1 MGSSSMEVFMFRK
14 AIVVAGATA
23 LVLASITAVP
33 AVAATKVSNG
43 VACKKSG
50 ATTKVSGSSYRC
62 AKNPLVKNAKLTWL
76 SMDCLNTATTYRKAV
91 ANLPKI
97 KAATDETVAKLDA
110 DMAKQ
115 AIETEKANKLIP
127 EYQEKIATINTA
139 LVALRA
145 DTANLTKN
153 KATID
158 KYASA
163 VRSYEAAIKAYS
175 TVGKQSTRSEMAKA
189 QAIGQYENSKV
200 DIETTLGMAKLICR
214 KGF

>member
-1 MGSSSMEVFMFRK
+1 MFRK

-33 AVAATKVSNG
+33 AGAATKVSNG

-127 EYQEKIATINTA
+127 EYQAKIATINTA

>member
-1 MGSSSMEVFMFRK
+1 MEVFMFRK
-14 AIVVAGATA
+14 AIVVAGAAA
-23 LVLASITAVP
+23 LVLASMTAVP
-33 AVAATKVSNG
+33 ASAATKVSNG

-50 ATTKVSGSSYRC
+50 QTTKVSGSSYRC
-62 AKNPLVKNAKLTWL
+62 AKNPLVKNSKLTWL
-76 SMDCLNTATTYRKAV
+76 SLDCLNTANTYRKAV

-115 AIETEKANKLIP
+115 AIETEKANRLIP
-127 EYQEKIATINTA
+127 EYQAKIATINTA

-158 KYASA
+158 KYAAA

-175 TVGKQSTRSEMAKA
+175 TVGKQSDRSERAKE
-189 QAIGQYENSKV
+189 QAISQFESSKT
-200 DIETTLGMAKLICR
+200 DIETTLGMAKLICS

>member
-1 MGSSSMEVFMFRK
+1 MFRK
-14 AIVVAGATA
+14 AIVVAGAAA
-23 LVLASITAVP
+23 LVLASMTAVP
-33 AVAATKVSNG
+33 ASAATKVSNG
-43 VACKKSG
+43 VACKKAG
-50 ATTKVSGSSYRC
+50 QTTKVSGSSYRC
-62 AKNPLVKNAKLTWL
+62 AKNPLVKNSKLTWL
-76 SMDCLNTATTYRKAV
+76 SLDCINTANTYNKAV

-115 AIETEKANKLIP
+115 ALETEKANKLIP
-127 EYQEKIATINTA
+127 EYQAKIATINTA

-145 DTANLTKN
+145 DTANLVKN

-158 KYASA
+158 KYVSA

-175 TVGKQSTRSEMAKA
+175 TVSKQSDRSERAKT
-189 QAIGQYENSKV
+189 QALDQYENSKV
-200 DIETTLGMAKLICR
+200 DIETTLGMAKLICS

>member
-1 MGSSSMEVFMFRK
+1 MFRK

-76 SMDCLNTATTYRKAV
+76 SLDCLNTATTYKKAV

-127 EYQEKIATINTA
+127 EYQAKIATINTA

-158 KYASA
+158 KYAAA

-175 TVGKQSTRSEMAKA
+175 TVGKQSDRSERAKA
-189 QAIGQYENSKV
+189 QAVDQYENSKV
-200 DIETTLGMAKLICR
+200 DIETTLGMAKLICS

>member
-1 MGSSSMEVFMFRK
+1 MFRK

-33 AVAATKVSNG
+33 ATAATKVSNG
-43 VACKKSG
+43 VACKKAG
-50 ATTKVSGSSYRC
+50 ATTKVSGSTYRC
-62 AKNPLVKNAKLTWL
+62 AKNALVKNSKLTWL
-76 SMDCLNTATTYRKAV
+76 SVDCLNTVSTYTKAV

-97 KAATDETVAKLDA
+97 KTATDETVAKLDA

-115 AIETEKANKLIP
+115 LIETEKANKLIP
-127 EYQEKIATINTA
+127 EYQAKIATINAA
-139 LVALRA
+139 LVPLKA
-145 DTANLTKN
+145 DTANLAKN

-175 TVGKQSTRSEMAKA
+175 TVGKQSDRSERAKQ
-189 QAIGQYENSKV
+189 QAIDQYENSKI
-200 DIETTLGMAKLICR
+200 DIETSLGMAKLICR

>member
-1 MGSSSMEVFMFRK
+1 MFRK

-23 LVLASITAVP
+23 LVLASITAIP
-33 AVAATKVSNG
+33 ASAATKVSNG
-43 VACKKSG
+43 VACKKAG
-50 ATTKVSGSSYRC
+50 QTTKVSGSSYRC
-62 AKNPLVKNAKLTWL
+62 AKNPLVKNSKLTWL
-76 SMDCLNTATTYRKAV
+76 SLDCINTANTYKKAV

-115 AIETEKANKLIP
+115 ALETEKANKLIP
-127 EYQEKIATINTA
+127 EYQAKIATINTA

-158 KYASA
+158 KYAAA

-175 TVGKQSTRSEMAKA
+175 TVGKQSDRSERAKA
-189 QAIGQYENSKV
+189 QAVDQYENSKT
-200 DIETTLGMAKLICR
+200 DIETTLGMAKLICS

>member
-1 MGSSSMEVFMFRK
+1 MFRK

-33 AVAATKVSNG
+33 ASAATKVSNG

-50 ATTKVSGSSYRC
+50 QTTKVSGSSYRC
-62 AKNPLVKNAKLTWL
+62 AKNPLVKNSKLTWL
-76 SMDCLNTATTYRKAV
+76 SLDCINTANTYKKAV

-115 AIETEKANKLIP
+115 ALETEKANKLIP
-127 EYQEKIATINTA
+127 EYQAKIATINTA

-175 TVGKQSTRSEMAKA
+175 TVGKQSDRSERAKA
-189 QAIGQYENSKV
+189 QALDQYENSKT
-200 DIETTLGMAKLICR
+200 DIETTLGMAKLICS

>member
-1 MGSSSMEVFMFRK
+1 MFRK

-23 LVLASITAVP
+23 LVLASVTAVP
-33 AVAATKVSNG
+33 ASAATKVSNG
-43 VACKKSG
+43 VACKKAG
-50 ATTKVSGSSYRC
+50 QTTKVSGSSYRC
-62 AKNPLVKNAKLTWL
+62 AKNPLVKNSKLTWL
-76 SMDCLNTATTYRKAV
+76 SLDCLNTANTYTKAV

-115 AIETEKANKLIP
+115 AAETEKANKLIP
-127 EYQEKIATINTA
+127 EYQAKIATINTA

-158 KYASA
+158 KYAAA

-175 TVGKQSTRSEMAKA
+175 TVGKQSDRSERAKA
-189 QAIGQYENSKV
+189 QAVDQYENSKV
-200 DIETTLGMAKLICR
+200 DIETTLGMAKLICS

>member
-1 MGSSSMEVFMFRK
+1 MFRK
-14 AIVVAGATA
+14 AIVVAGAAA
-23 LVLASITAVP
+23 LVLASMTAVP
-33 AVAATKVSNG
+33 ASAATKVSNG
-43 VACKKSG
+43 VACKKAG
-50 ATTKVSGSSYRC
+50 QTTKVSGSSYRC
-62 AKNPLVKNAKLTWL
+62 AKNPLVKNSKLTWL
-76 SMDCLNTATTYRKAV
+76 SLDCINTANTYNKAV

-115 AIETEKANKLIP
+115 ALETEKANKLIP
-127 EYQEKIATINTA
+127 EYQAKIATINTA

-145 DTANLTKN
+145 DTANLAKN

-158 KYASA
+158 KYVSA

-175 TVGKQSTRSEMAKA
+175 TVSKQSDRSERAKT
-189 QAIGQYENSKV
+189 QALDQYENSKV
-200 DIETTLGMAKLICR
+200 DIETTLGMAKLICS

>member
-1 MGSSSMEVFMFRK
+1 MEVFMFRK

-23 LVLASITAVP
+23 LVLASMTALP
-33 AVAATKVSNG
+33 ASAATKVSNG
-43 VACKKSG
+43 VACKKAG
-50 ATTKVSGSSYRC
+50 QTTKVSGSSYRC
-62 AKNPLVKNAKLTWL
+62 AKNPLVKNSKLTWL
-76 SMDCLNTATTYRKAV
+76 SLDCLNTANTYNKAV

-127 EYQEKIATINTA
+127 EYQAKIATINTA
-139 LVALRA
+139 LTALRA

-158 KYASA
+158 KYAAA
-163 VRSYEAAIKAYS
+163 VRSDEAAIKAYS
-175 TVGKQSTRSEMAKA
+175 TVGKQGDRSERAKE
-189 QAIGQYENSKV
+189 QAISQFESSKT
-200 DIETTLGMAKLICR
+200 DIETTLGMAKLICS

>member
-1 MGSSSMEVFMFRK
+1 MFRK

>member
-1 MGSSSMEVFMFRK
+1 MFRK
-14 AIVVAGATA
+14 AIVVTGATA

-33 AVAATKVSNG
+33 ASAATKVSNG

-50 ATTKVSGSSYRC
+50 QTTKVSGSSYRC
-62 AKNPLVKNAKLTWL
+62 AKNPLVKNSKLTWL
-76 SMDCLNTATTYRKAV
+76 SLDCINTANTYKKAV

-115 AIETEKANKLIP
+115 ALETEKANKLIP
-127 EYQEKIATINTA
+127 EYQAKIATINTA

-158 KYASA
+158 KYAAA

-175 TVGKQSTRSEMAKA
+175 TVGKQSDRSERAKA
-189 QAIGQYENSKV
+189 QAVDQYENSKT
-200 DIETTLGMAKLICR
+200 DIETTLGMAKLICS

>member
-1 MGSSSMEVFMFRK
+1 MEVFMFRK

-33 AVAATKVSNG
+33 ASAATKVSNG
-43 VACKKSG
+43 VACKKAG
-50 ATTKVSGSSYRC
+50 QTTKVSGSSYRC
-62 AKNPLVKNAKLTWL
+62 AKNPLVKNSKLTWL
-76 SMDCLNTATTYRKAV
+76 SLDCLNTANTYRKAV

-127 EYQEKIATINTA
+127 EYQAKIATINTA

-158 KYASA
+158 KYAAA

-175 TVGKQSTRSEMAKA
+175 TVGKQSDRSERAKA
-189 QAIGQYENSKV
+189 QAVDQYENSKV
-200 DIETTLGMAKLICR
+200 DIETTLGMAKLICS

>member
-1 MGSSSMEVFMFRK
+1 MFRK

-33 AVAATKVSNG
+33 ASAATKVSNG
-43 VACKKSG
+43 VACKKAG
-50 ATTKVSGSSYRC
+50 QTTKVSGSSYRC
-62 AKNPLVKNAKLTWL
+62 AKNPLVKNSKLTWL
-76 SMDCLNTATTYRKAV
+76 SLDCLNTANTYRKAV

-115 AIETEKANKLIP
+115 ALETEKANKLIP
-127 EYQEKIATINTA
+127 EYQAKIATINTA

-158 KYASA
+158 KYAAA
-163 VRSYEAAIKAYS
+163 VRSYEAAIRAYS
-175 TVGKQSTRSEMAKA
+175 TVGKQSERSERAKA
-189 QAIGQYENSKV
+189 QAVDQYENSKT
-200 DIETTLGMAKLICR
+200 DIETTLGMAKLICS

>member
-1 MGSSSMEVFMFRK
+1 MFRK
-14 AIVVAGATA
+14 AIVVAGAAA
-23 LVLASITAVP
+23 LVLASMTAVP
-33 AVAATKVSNG
+33 ASAATKVSNG
-43 VACKKSG
+43 VACKKAG
-50 ATTKVSGSSYRC
+50 QTTKVSGSSYRC
-62 AKNPLVKNAKLTWL
+62 AKNPLVKNSKLTWL
-76 SMDCLNTATTYRKAV
+76 SLDCINTANTYNKAV

-115 AIETEKANKLIP
+115 ALETEKANKLIP
-127 EYQEKIATINTA
+127 EYQAKIATINTA

-145 DTANLTKN
+145 DTANLVKN

-158 KYASA
+158 KYVSA

-175 TVGKQSTRSEMAKA
+175 TVSKQSDRSERAKT
-189 QAIGQYENSKV
+189 QALDQYENSKT
-200 DIETTLGMAKLICR
+200 DIETTLGMAKLICS

>member
-1 MGSSSMEVFMFRK
+1 MEVFMFRK

-23 LVLASITAVP
+23 LVLASMTALP
-33 AVAATKVSNG
+33 ASAATKVSNG
-43 VACKKSG
+43 VACKKAG
-50 ATTKVSGSSYRC
+50 QTTKVSGSSYRC
-62 AKNPLVKNAKLTWL
+62 AKNPLVKNSKLTWL
-76 SMDCLNTATTYRKAV
+76 SLDCLNTANTYNKAV

-115 AIETEKANKLIP
+115 AAETEKANKLIP
-127 EYQEKIATINTA
+127 EYQAKIATINTA
-139 LVALRA
+139 LTALRA

-158 KYASA
+158 KYAAA

-175 TVGKQSTRSEMAKA
+175 TVGKQSDRSERAKE
-189 QAIGQYENSKV
+189 QAISQFESSKT
-200 DIETTLGMAKLICR
+200 DIETTLGMAKLICS